1 MVKSQIFP
9 DKINYNENKDTD
21 KEDIGH
27 ASTVYETH
35 HFTEPIEIALG
46 KEKHTYSSHGIT
58 YFPVYLIINN
68 IKKDRIGIVE
78 IESNRFIDSLD
89 EDGDFMIENGNLIFF
104 VDDKY
109 ISEMMKDQ
117 EQNKEDEE
125 DEEENETLN
134 IGDDI
139 TIDVEEIDKKDDTI
153 KLDDIEELD
162 DDVLNVDI
170 PDDKRSSVAEKTEKE
185 LEDGIFEL
193 MDPMPS
199 VETLIEEN
207 REMSQQQKQEYKV
220 SSNDLWIEKF
230 MKNTNY

>member
-89 EDGDFMIENGNLIFF
+89 EYGDFMIENGNLIFF

-109 ISEMMKDQ
+109 ISEMM
-117 EQNKEDEE
+117 
-125 DEEENETLN
+125 
-134 IGDDI
+134 
-139 TIDVEEIDKKDDTI
+139 
-153 KLDDIEELD
+153 
-162 DDVLNVDI
+162 
-170 PDDKRSSVAEKTEKE
+170 
-185 LEDGIFEL
+185 
-193 MDPMPS
+193 
-199 VETLIEEN
+199 
-207 REMSQQQKQEYKV
+207 
-220 SSNDLWIEKF
+220 
-230 MKNTNY
+230 